1 MENITLDN
9 YQSFALK
16 SVVAKAKKL
25 LARDIEEVSANKF
38 VAYVDDEKESYDVAI
53 ELENRKVLDISCDCP
68 KHTTFCLHKVVF
80 LNFIQSKKPT
90 KSISTKTKKTE
101 SEILLEQLDENTLK
115 LWASELFKKNK
126 DIEFLFVNEFT
137 KNKIQYTK
145 DEVSKIIDK
154 AIKSVIKNKKNI
166 DATELKRII
175 DALEMALAPVSK
187 FCKENI
193 VLPET
198 NDLFLLS
205 NSILFEFH
213 NKMSLNS
220 IKLIRFVEKRYK
232 EINLYIHS
240 IENKSQWETIV
251 DENIKFLLLEDGIYG
266 MQMET
271 IFHLYDSIDTKAR
284 KAFFASVIFEVHSI
298 AVNKG
303 TRYIKE
309 IRLFFLKVFSEND
322 LFIKV
327 YMHFEPI
334 RYENDFNV
342 FLIEKL
348 IEIEK
353 YDLAENIANQQI
365 AINYQ
370 ERYNVG
376 YYQLLVKIYTISVDE
391 KKMALLQMKLIFHDF
406 SLDIYKFIQKHCEVD
421 AFKKFR
427 TKLLTTFKRDFYGNN
442 KAVQSYFEILY
453 FEKKFKNMID
463 NISEHTSY
471 ELLLNYKEE
480 LFLFDKLSFLLAL
493 MKIEKSSFYYK
504 EYKLIV
510 EYREKF
516 IDWIK
521 EKYDD
526 LTIQTVI
533 KSRKPYGVSIFMKS
547 LEENLK

>member
-1 MENITLDN
+1 MENLTLDN
-9 YQSFALK
+9 YQEIAVK
-16 SVVAKAKKL
+16 SVFLKAKKMA
-25 LARDIEEVSANKF
+25 ARDIEELSPNKF
-38 VAYVDDEKESYDVAI
+38 VAYVDDEKESYDVTI
-53 ELENRKVLDISCDCP
+53 EIDGRNVIDVNCDCP
-68 KHTTFCLHKVVF
+68 KNTTFCVHKISL
-80 LNFIQSKKPT
+80 LNFIKNKKAL
-90 KSISTKTKKTE
+90 KSISVKNKKTE
-101 SEILLEQLDENTLK
+101 SQMLLEQLDENKLK

-137 KNKIQYTK
+137 KNEIQYTK
-145 DEVSKIIDK
+145 DEVIKTIDK

-175 DALEMALAPVSK
+175 DALEVALVPVSK

-193 VLPET
+193 VLPEI

-205 NSILFEFH
+205 NSILYEFH
-213 NKMSLNS
+213 INMPLNS
-220 IKLIRFVEKRYK
+220 IKLIRFIEKRYK

-240 IENKSQWETIV
+240 IQNKKQWETIM
-251 DENIKFLLLEDGIYG
+251 DENIKFLLLDDGIYG

-271 IFHLYDSIDTKAR
+271 VFHLYESIDTKER
-284 KAFFASVIFEVHSI
+284 KSFFSSILYEIHTI

-309 IRLFFLKVFSEND
+309 VKLFFIKVFSEND
-322 LFIKV
+322 LFGKV

-348 IEIEK
+348 IEIQK
-353 YDLAENIANQQI
+353 LDLAENIAKQQI

-370 ERYNVG
+370 ERYNIG
-376 YYQLLVKIYTISVDE
+376 YYQLLVKIYTISADE
-391 KKMALLQMKLIFHDF
+391 KKMALLQIKLIFYDF
-406 SLDIYKFIQKHCEVD
+406 SLDSYKQIQKHCEID
-421 AFKKFR
+421 TFKKFR
-427 TKLLTTFKRDFYGNN
+427 IKLLTAFKRDFYGNK

-453 FEKKFKNMID
+453 FEKKFKNMIE

-471 ELLLNYKEE
+471 ELIFNYKEE

-504 EYKLIV
+504 EV
-510 EYREKF
+510 ESIAEFREKF
-516 IDWIK
+516 VDWIK
-521 EKYDD
+521 GKYDV

-533 KSRKPYGVSIFMKS
+533 KNRKMYGISNFMKS
-547 LEENLK
+547 LEEK